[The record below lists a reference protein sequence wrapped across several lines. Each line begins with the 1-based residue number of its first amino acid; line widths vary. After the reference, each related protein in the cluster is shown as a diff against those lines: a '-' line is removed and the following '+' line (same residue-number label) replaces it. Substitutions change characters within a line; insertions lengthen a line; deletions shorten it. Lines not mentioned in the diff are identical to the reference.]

1 MQCSEVTEGWEKG
14 RAQCAENIVLVLMF
28 FFLSLS
34 LLLSGWFGFVCV
46 CCDATGFSCG

>member
-1 MQCSEVTEGWEKG
+1 MCREY
-14 RAQCAENIVLVLMF
+14 CAGVDV
-28 FFLSLS
+28 FLSLS